1 MSDCVDLVLDARLW
15 LCACAA
21 GQLPTSRVGILCRDR
36 WGTIASELN
45 APDETR
51 YSPGPQGRSTA
62 IVLCTPQSLLGIV
75 KRPWRTG
82 VPTRLRIDHRQF
94 GSIPRHA
101 RRLALVAVVP
111 MVPAIGAPSDV
122 PSPRW
127 AVYSP
132 RSDPPLCLA
141 AAMPPTMS
149 ALTYW
154 ARRTPPRALQSSQ
167 RQAGRSHACGR
178 SRSALDS
185 PATIHNAAIEC
196 RRLCAMVMLRAD
208 ARKRLAHATVD
219 DRRPWQPSS
228 TIARAT
234 SRAAHVVPVPARNS
248 SRSSSESD

>member
-51 YSPGPQGRSTA
+51 YSLGPQGRSTA

-141 AAMPPTMS
+141 AT
-149 ALTYW
+149 L
-154 ARRTPPRALQSSQ
+154 
-167 RQAGRSHACGR
+167 GCGHAAYHVG
-178 SRSALDS
+178 ADLLG
-185 PATIHNAAIEC
+185 AANAATPTAIVATPSRPLPCLRPLSFSARQPCHNSQC
-196 RRLCAMVMLRAD
+196 RHRVPPIVCHG
-208 ARKRLAHATVD
+208 HA
-219 DRRPWQPSS
+219 PC
-228 TIARAT
+228 
-234 SRAAHVVPVPARNS
+234 
-248 SRSSSESD
+248 